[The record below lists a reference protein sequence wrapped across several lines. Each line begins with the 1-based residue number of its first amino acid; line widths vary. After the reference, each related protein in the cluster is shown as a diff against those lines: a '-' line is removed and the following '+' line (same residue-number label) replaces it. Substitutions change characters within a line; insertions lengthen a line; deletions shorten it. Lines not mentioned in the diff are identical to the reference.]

1 MQIIEQYIFDVYI
14 LEMSQD
20 EKYYIFIEFM
30 RCELFDSNNEVKLTH
45 SFIQQKVCVH
55 IIYQPL
61 YMMLRI

>member
-30 RCELFDSNNEVKLTH
+30 RCELFDSNNEVKLIH
-45 SFIQQKVCVH
+45 SFNKKCVY
-55 IIYQPL
+55 IL
-61 YMMLRI
+61 YTSHCI